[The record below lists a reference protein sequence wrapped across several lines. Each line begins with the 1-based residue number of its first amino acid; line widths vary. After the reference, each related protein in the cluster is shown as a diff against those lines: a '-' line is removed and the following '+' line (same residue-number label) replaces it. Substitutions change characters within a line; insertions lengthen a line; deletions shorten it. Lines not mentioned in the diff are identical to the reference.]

1 MKDLMQRN
9 VLLATIVIAGFV
21 ALAAAGYAL
30 AVDHG
35 SQAGVPQVQATM
47 MIPF

>member
-1 MKDLMQRN
+1 MKDLMHRN
-9 VLLATIVIAGFV
+9 AFLASVVIAGFV

-30 AVDHG
+30 AVTHG
-35 SQAGVPQVQATM
+35 SDAAAPQVQATM

>member
-9 VLLATIVIAGFV
+9 ALLATLVIAGLV
-21 ALAAAGYAL
+21 ALAAAGYSL

-35 SQAGVPQVQATM
+35 SDDAAAQVQATM

>member
-9 VLLATIVIAGFV
+9 AILATIVIAGLV

-35 SQAGVPQVQATM
+35 SDAAAPPVQATM

>member
-9 VLLATIVIAGFV
+9 VILATIAIAAFV
-21 ALAAAGYAL
+21 ALAATGYAL

-35 SQAGVPQVQATM
+35 SDAVAPQVQATM